1 MINWFLEEKF
11 LLPQMENFEKF
22 KITLFLHVEKM
33 NRIYSAFG
41 VLQVF

>member
-22 KITLFLHVEKM
+22 KITLFLHAEKM
-33 NRIYSAFG
+33 NRVYSAFG